1 MERFELVQ
9 YEAPYFVIDLGDGEF
24 GIVMP
29 ETDPA
34 KVEIWFNHNF
44 DGSGCNNLR
53 IDAFGQELDLEFCRS
68 RPIESHE
75 NEALVSALF
84 WDWD

>member
-1 MERFELVQ
+1 MPRYELVQ
-9 YEAPYFVIDLGDGEF
+9 YEEPYFVIDLGDGEF

-29 ETDPA
+29 ETNST
-34 KVEIWFNHNF
+34 KVEIWYNHGF

-68 RPIESHE
+68 REIESWE
-75 NEALVSALF
+75 NEALVSVMF
-84 WDWD
+84 WERD